1 MSDFEYDCLQK
12 KRIANQAKYRKRG
25 SKSKKCNLLS
35 DRLTNKQWKEKC
47 GPVITYSLNKPM
59 IWDDFKQMPAHVQA
73 EYITNLQN
81 KFGATAVDLGNMFG
95 VRALTVRKHADANN
109 LGIEFPRG
117 HAMSAARRA
126 EWAKFLSE
134 EGCEEEKVP
143 TPASLPENSEPVA
156 LFSGE
161 SDEIGFV
168 LGSDEYEKGNSAVVP
183 LEPKSMCMKKFSL
196 QFAGVIDVNMIA
208 NSLKLIIG
216 DKAEG
221 ELEIICNLA

>member
-1 MSDFEYDCLQK
+1 MTDVGKMYGGALYE
-12 KRIANQAKYRKRG
+12 
-25 SKSKKCNLLS
+25 
-35 DRLTNKQWKEKC
+35 LT
-47 GPVITYSLNKPM
+47 
-59 IWDDFKQMPAHVQA
+59 A
-73 EYITNLQN
+73 
-81 KFGATAVDLGNMFG
+81 
-95 VRALTVRKHADANN
+95 
-109 LGIEFPRG
+109 
-117 HAMSAARRA
+117 
-126 EWAKFLSE
+126 E